1 MKRFNDWLWQQEGFG
16 LRADRLFAD
25 LNNNY
30 QQYEIVVNW
39 LKAAYEI
46 GKQEGDEV
54 LKLLAEVENHEKI

>member
-1 MKRFNDWLWQQEGFG
+1 MEKFNDWLWEQEGFS

-25 LNNNY
+25 LGSDY
-30 QQYEIVVNW
+30 KRYEIVVNW

-54 LKLLAEVENHEKI
+54 IKLLAEVENHEKI

>member
-1 MKRFNDWLWQQEGFG
+1 MKRFNDWLWEQEGFS

-25 LNNNY
+25 LGSDY
-30 QQYEIVVNW
+30 KRYEVVVNW

-54 LKLLAEVENHEKI
+54 LDLLKDIEQ